1 MKTNELEK
9 EIGLSKYTIRYYE
22 KEGLIQPKREENGYR
37 DYDDETV
44 QKLKIIKFLRNL
56 QISVDDIKAILDG
69 ELDFRHCLKINQV
82 NMQKQIESM
91 NEIKDTIDDYYDKDL
106 PLIEELS
113 EIKNNNNKMGLG
125 FQKTTS
131 TVSLGRKLTPELA
144 RRQLIITFIGAL
156 VVAVSFSRMPYD
168 LGNMRVLVGIVFFIV
183 TFMLMIAF
191 SFKQTSAMI
200 LNQSVEFLSDG
211 IYYYQFNG
219 PISNFKY
226 FFAVV
231 FNKKHQFMHKC
242 LYEDI
247 KKLEVIA
254 KKKYMSTGS
263 PLAYETYVSDFKFTF
278 KDGQTFYFYWPM
290 ILNDDARYIATIVEK
305 KVEYIEDP
313 YNILYAMK
321 QGINLND
328 YLIGR

>member
-22 KEGLIQPKREENGYR
+22 KEELIQPKREENGYR

-191 SFKQTSAMI
+191 SFKQTSAMMLDNI

-211 IYYYQFNG
+211 IYYYRFNG

-231 FNKKHQFMHKC
+231 FNKKHQFMHKF

-247 KKLEVIA
+247 KK
-254 KKKYMSTGS
+254 T
-263 PLAYETYVSDFKFTF
+263 
-278 KDGQTFYFYWPM
+278 
-290 ILNDDARYIATIVEK
+290 
-305 KVEYIEDP
+305 
-313 YNILYAMK
+313 
-321 QGINLND
+321 
-328 YLIGR
+328 

>member
-113 EIKNNNNKMGLG
+113 EIKN
-125 FQKTTS
+125 Q
-131 TVSLGRKLTPELA
+131 VSDA
-144 RRQLIITFIGAL
+144 VFAFYI
-156 VVAVSFSRMPYD
+156 VANV
-168 LGNMRVLVGIVFFIV
+168 I
-183 TFMLMIAF
+183 
-191 SFKQTSAMI
+191 
-200 LNQSVEFLSDG
+200 G
-211 IYYYQFNG
+211 IYKGDGWQAIIEENTKLLPY
-219 PISNFKY
+219 ISH
-226 FFAVV
+226 A
-231 FNKKHQFMHKC
+231 M
-242 LYEDI
+242 YEIGLD
-247 KKLEVIA
+247 K
-254 KKKYMSTGS
+254 
-263 PLAYETYVSDFKFTF
+263 
-278 KDGQTFYFYWPM
+278 
-290 ILNDDARYIATIVEK
+290 
-305 KVEYIEDP
+305 IEDATK
-313 YNILYAMK
+313 NIEQILE
-321 QGINLND
+321 IIENV
-328 YLIGR
+328 

>member
-22 KEGLIQPKREENGYR
+22 KEELIQPKREENGYR

-131 TVSLGRKLTPELA
+131 TVS
-144 RRQLIITFIGAL
+144 
-156 VVAVSFSRMPYD
+156 SS
-168 LGNMRVLVGIVFFIV
+168 
-183 TFMLMIAF
+183 
-191 SFKQTSAMI
+191 
-200 LNQSVEFLSDG
+200 
-211 IYYYQFNG
+211 
-219 PISNFKY
+219 
-226 FFAVV
+226 
-231 FNKKHQFMHKC
+231 
-242 LYEDI
+242 
-247 KKLEVIA
+247 
-254 KKKYMSTGS
+254 
-263 PLAYETYVSDFKFTF
+263 
-278 KDGQTFYFYWPM
+278 
-290 ILNDDARYIATIVEK
+290 
-305 KVEYIEDP
+305 
-313 YNILYAMK
+313 
-321 QGINLND
+321 
-328 YLIGR
+328 

>member
-56 QISVDDIKAILDG
+56 QISVDDIKVILEG

-125 FQKTTS
+125 FRKTTS

-144 RRQLIITFIGAL
+144 RRQLIITFIGAI
-156 VVAVSFSRMPYD
+156 VIARSFARMPYD
-168 LGNMRVLVGIVFFIV
+168 LGNMRILVGILFFIV

-191 SFKQTSAMI
+191 SFKQTSVMMLDNT

-211 IYYYQFNG
+211 IYYYQFDG
-219 PISNFKY
+219 PMSNFKY

-247 KKLEVIA
+247 EKLEVVA
-254 KKKYMSTGS
+254 QKKYMS
-263 PLAYETYVSDFKFTF
+263 
-278 KDGQTFYFYWPM
+278 
-290 ILNDDARYIATIVEK
+290 
-305 KVEYIEDP
+305 
-313 YNILYAMK
+313 
-321 QGINLND
+321 
-328 YLIGR
+328 